1 MAEKTIIVSGTVLAF
16 GLVLLLGVLVFGA
29 GINMPGLDPH
39 AWAGAFAAGFLL
51 VGIVGIRT
59 GIVQHRGGGRVPGRR
74 RDARAR

>member
-16 GLVLLLGVLVFGA
+16 GLVLLVGLPFFGA

-39 AWAGAFAAGFLL
+39 AWVGLFAAGFLL

-59 GIVQHRGGGRVPGRR
+59 GILQHRGGRRVPGRR